1 MMRLFYAS
9 YDLRLSR
16 CHRQHLVHIP
26 KIMLQ
31 ISNLTKYF
39 GAQKLFEDI
48 TWQLDRFKRTA
59 LVGHNG
65 AGKSTLLKI
74 IAGNLDADGGSVILP
89 KNISIGYLPQEITSM
104 DRKPALDLVLS
115 GRQDLLDLEAE
126 IERLHAAVDASPTDE
141 NISALGEKQHAFE
154 TQGGYHLRSDAQSI
168 MASLGFKSDEFL
180 KLTTEFSGGW
190 QMRILLAKL
199 LLAKHD
205 LLLLDEPTNHLD
217 MSSLA
222 WLESFLSGYPGTLLI
237 VSHDRAFLNHVV
249 DAVAALDDNGL
260 LLFPGNYDHY
270 LELRDALEEQL
281 EKTAEQ
287 QRHLI
292 AEKQAFIEKFR
303 YKATKAKQVQSRVK
317 QLEKLETVT
326 LLQNRKKSHFHFP
339 TPERVPQILLELKHV
354 SKAYGDNV
362 VYSDL
367 NFRIYRGDKLA
378 LVAPNGAG
386 KSTLIKILANCIDF
400 EGERILS
407 DRVKLAHF
415 AQHQIDALNF
425 DRTLLEEASADL
437 PGDVTITQIRASL
450 GAFLFTN
457 EDIDK
462 TVSILSGGEKNKL
475 ALAKILLRAPNLLLL
490 DEPTNHLDLDSRE
503 ALEEALIQYPGAI
516 VVISHDRWFID
527 KVCHKI
533 ATIDHGNIDVFEGT
547 YSEHEAF
554 MASRQQKAA
563 EQTQTASPN
572 SQKQKRIES
581 AQQRSAIKKA
591 TGHIEK
597 RIRDLEAKIA
607 EFEAEISAID
617 TSLADP
623 ETYKVPD
630 RIKTLTMQKS
640 NDQARLD
647 ETMDAWMTAQAE
659 LEDALAAFQNA

>member
-1 MMRLFYAS
+1 
-9 YDLRLSR
+9 
-16 CHRQHLVHIP
+16 
-26 KIMLQ
+26 MLQ

-74 IAGNLDADGGSVILP
+74 LAGLLDADGGSVIIP
-89 KNISIGYLPQEITSM
+89 KNISIGYLPQEITLM

-115 GRQDLLDLEAE
+115 GRQDLLDLESE
-126 IERLHAAVDASPTDE
+126 IERLHQAVDASPSDD
-141 NISALGEKQHAFE
+141 NISALGEKQHEFE
-154 TQGGYHLRSDAQSI
+154 TKGGYQLRSDAQSI
-168 MASLGFKSDEFL
+168 MASLGFRPDEFN

-222 WLESFLSGYPGTLLI
+222 WLENFLAAYQGTLII

-270 LELRDALEEQL
+270 LELREALEEQL

-317 QLEKLETVT
+317 QLEKMETVT
-326 LLQNRKKSHFHFP
+326 LLQNRKKIHFHFP
-339 TPERVPQILLELKHV
+339 TPDRVPQILLELKHV
-354 SKAYGDNV
+354 SKAYDDNV
-362 VYSDL
+362 VYRDL

-386 KSTLIKILANCIDF
+386 KSTLIKILANIIPF

-425 DRTLLEEASADL
+425 NRTLLEEASADL
-437 PGDVTITQIRASL
+437 PGEVTLTQIRASL

-457 EDIDK
+457 EDMDK

-475 ALAKILLRAPNLLLL
+475 ALAKLLLRAPNLLLL

-503 ALEEALIQYPGAI
+503 ALEEALMNYPGAI

-533 ATIDHGNIDVFEGT
+533 ATIDHGKIDVFEGT
-547 YSEHEAF
+547 YSEHELF
-554 MASRQQKAA
+554 MASRIQNETTQAA
-563 EQTQTASPN
+563 AASPN

-597 RIRDLEAKIA
+597 RIQTL
-607 EFEAEISAID
+607 EAEIARLEASISATD
-617 TSLADP
+617 TALSDP

-630 RIKTLTMQKS
+630 KIRTLTMQKS
-640 NDQARLD
+640 ADQAKLD
-647 ETMDAWMTAQAE
+647 ETMEAWMMAQAE
-659 LEDALAAFQNA
+659 LEEAMAAFQNP